1 MWFVTSFFLILE
13 RGWPKKEENENIRNC
28 RKLLETAE
36 NTIEKATSMKPEQMK
51 ESCGTSGICYGETDR
66 WGCVEK
72 NEAAELAAGYHALIA
87 AGGNLGD
94 LYSSS
99 GQEVSSCSL
108 ATCIFLV
115 FQYVLS
121 PAHKRRNSSLHASFL
136 KSHMSVVRTCFCFR
150 QMRCPILII
159 LIYYFCL

>member
-1 MWFVTSFFLILE
+1 
-13 RGWPKKEENENIRNC
+13 
-28 RKLLETAE
+28 
-36 NTIEKATSMKPEQMK
+36 MKPEQMK

-72 NEAAELAAGYHALIA
+72 NVAAELAAGYHALIA

-108 ATCIFLV
+108 ATCTFVNIPRFPVCTISGAQKEKLFV
-115 FQYVLS
+115 ARFV
-121 PAHKRRNSSLHASFL
+121 PE
-136 KSHMSVVRTCFCFR
+136 KSHVCGANVLLFPSNALSYPDNTFFNSD
-150 QMRCPILII
+150 ILIKI
-159 LIYYFCL
+159 KHKLSTVEDGKTFSDFTCGRLLQSESKTRNREK